1 MKLIVNHRTAL
12 TRGVYLVA
20 QQVQQDLE
28 VLSILVVLVTQTLF
42 VPEDHVL
49 PVVPVLQVIL
59 LVQKDPER
67 QRIPEIRSLPLG
79 LEDLLALKQ

>member
-1 MKLIVNHRTAL
+1 
-12 TRGVYLVA
+12 
-20 QQVQQDLE
+20 
-28 VLSILVVLVTQTLF
+28 VTQTLF

-67 QRIPEIRSLPLG
+67 QRIPEIRWLPLG
-79 LEDLLALKQ
+79 LEDLLALKTITVCGVGMYKTEAIQNLTYDGPITV